1 MRNDAANGNVVLVGP
16 MGSGKSHVGRLLA
29 ARLGLEFADVDARI
43 EADAGMPIPAI
54 FASEGEAGFRARES
68 RLLLDMLQRQGQV
81 IATGGGAVLDAGNRA
96 AIRSAG
102 LVVYLQVDPAEQLR
116 RLAGDTGRPLL
127 EVDDRARRL
136 AELHAQR
143 EPLYREVA
151 TVVFETSQR
160 LPDDVAEALAA
171 LIAHGAMHLQGTLRA

>member
-1 MRNDAANGNVVLVGP
+1 MRNAAANGNVVLVGP

-29 ARLGLEFADVDARI
+29 VRLGLEFVDVDARI

-54 FASEGEAGFRARES
+54 FVSEGEAGFRARES
-68 RLLLDMLQRQGQV
+68 QLLLEMLQQPGQV

-96 AIRSAG
+96 TIRTADM
-102 LVVYLQVDPAEQLR
+102 VVYLQVDPAEQLC

-127 EVDDRARRL
+127 QVDDRARRL
-136 AELHAQR
+136 ADLQALR

-151 TVVFETSQR
+151 TVVFETSR
-160 LPDDVAEALAA
+160 RSPDDVADALVS
-171 LIAHGAMHLQGTLRA
+171 LIAHGATHHQGTLRA

>member
-1 MRNDAANGNVVLVGP
+1 MRNTATPNGNVVLVGP

-29 ARLGLEFADVDARI
+29 ARLELPFVDVDARI

-54 FASEGEAGFRARES
+54 FAAEGEAGFRVRES
-68 RLLLDMLQRQGQV
+68 RVLADMLARDGQV

-96 AIRSAG
+96 AMRAAARVI
-102 LVVYLQVDPAEQLR
+102 YLRVEPAEQLR

-127 EVDDRARRL
+127 AVPDRAQRL
-136 AELHAQR
+136 ADLQALR

-151 TVVFETSQR
+151 DLVFETGT
-160 LPDDVAEALAA
+160 LPPQTVAETLAT
-171 LIAHGAMHLQGTLRA
+171 LIADDEDTGA

>member
-1 MRNDAANGNVVLVGP
+1 MRNTAANGNVVLVGP

-29 ARLGLEFADVDARI
+29 ARLGLQFADVDARI
-43 EADAGMPIPAI
+43 EADAGMPIAAI

-68 RLLLDMLQRQGQV
+68 RVLADMLQRQGQV

-96 AIRSAG
+96 ALRIAG
-102 LVVYLQVDPAEQLR
+102 LVVYLQVDPAEQLH

-136 AELHAQR
+136 AELQAQR

-160 LPDDVAEALAA
+160 SADDVAEALAA
-171 LIAHGAMHLQGTLRA
+171 LIAHDATHYQGTPRA

>member
-1 MRNDAANGNVVLVGP
+1 MRNTAANGNVVLVGP

-29 ARLGLEFADVDARI
+29 SRLGLDFVDVDARI
-43 EADAGMPIPAI
+43 EADAGMPIAAI

-68 RLLLDMLQRQGQV
+68 RVLADMLPRQGQV

-96 AIRSAG
+96 AIRSAR

-116 RLAGDTGRPLL
+116 RLADDGSRPLL
-127 EVDDRARRL
+127 DVDDRARRL
-136 AELHAQR
+136 AELQALR

-151 TVVFETSQR
+151 SLVSDTSTR
-160 LPDDVAEALAA
+160 SPDDVADALAA
-171 LIAHGAMHLQGTLRA
+171 LIAHGATPHQGTLRA